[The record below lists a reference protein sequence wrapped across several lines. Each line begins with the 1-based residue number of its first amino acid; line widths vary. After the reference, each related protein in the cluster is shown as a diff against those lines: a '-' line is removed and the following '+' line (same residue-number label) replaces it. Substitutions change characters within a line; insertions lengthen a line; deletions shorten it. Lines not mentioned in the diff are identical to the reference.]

1 MWGGREREGRQLREL
16 AVEGGV
22 FFCSPP
28 CPPSHPH
35 TSFFRIGRDKLP
47 MAALI
52 GAPFGACFEAD
63 GRGGVARAPPRA
75 SASAEEW
82 DTWTAAADVD
92 GDNANLEDR
101 CTVNQT
107 LTAADVA
114 ALKASGARGAGVVDA
129 LAAGSATYAAK
140 TELSKAKWRTRKD
153 KKHGLHVRLVKPSA
167 AAVASYFSALKPGAS
182 GAGGLRADGVALL
195 LTLGNVGGGGGR
207 FLVVDGVRGVLA
219 AAVAERVGG
228 GAPGAIVTVAGVG
241 AGAPS
246 LDALRA
252 VRLSPAARAA
262 VVTVALG
269 ELVEARERGEEEEA
283 AGDAPAP
290 PPSLPTTT
298 AATLHKP
305 APAAER
311 VARRTAALAA
321 AAGPGFDCAVVAAP
335 GAHPTALLAAILPL
349 LAPSAPLALHSPWLP
364 PLAEAAVGVRGGGL
378 ADVAVSEP
386 WWRTQ
391 QVLPRRTHPEMS
403 MSGAGGYILIG
414 AKVVAGD
421 GGEGGGAKRQRTEE
435 AGTAAPASAPASAPE
450 PPPVPPPAD
459 AEYNA
464 ELSD

>member
-1 MWGGREREGRQLREL
+1 MREL
-16 AVEGGV
+16 AVGRGA
-22 FFCSPP
+22 FRLTL
-28 CPPSHPH
+28 PH
-35 TSFFRIGRDKLP
+35 TQHHSFFRIGRDKLP

-92 GDNANLEDR
+92 GDNADLEDR
-101 CTVNQT
+101 CTVNQA

-114 ALKASGARGAGVVDA
+114 ALKAKGARGAGVVDA

-140 TELSKAKWRTRKD
+140 TELSKAKWRNRKD

-182 GAGGLRADGVALL
+182 GAGGLRADGVSLL

-207 FLVVDGVRGVLA
+207 VLVVDGVRGVLA

-228 GAPGAIVTVAGVG
+228 GAPGSIVTVAGVG

-252 VRLSPAARAA
+252 VRLSPSARAA

-269 ELVEARERGEEEEA
+269 ELVDAREQRSGEEEKADA
-283 AGDAPAP
+283 AAATP
-290 PPSLPTTT
+290 PPPLPTTT
-298 AATLHKP
+298 AATVHKA

-311 VARRTAALAA
+311 AARRTAALAA

-335 GAHPTALLAAILPL
+335 GAHPAALLTAILPL
-349 LAPSAPLALHSPWLP
+349 MAPSAPLALHSPWLP

-378 ADVAVSEP
+378 VDIAVSEP

-403 MSGAGGYILIG
+403 MSGAGGYVLSG
-414 AKVVAGD
+414 VKVVVGGD
-421 GGEGGGAKRQRTEE
+421 EDGCGGKRQRTEVGEE
-435 AGTAAPASAPASAPE
+435 AAAVPVASAPE
-450 PPPVPPPAD
+450 PPPMPPPAD